1 MLQFRAEGSGDKAC
15 FISVA
20 MAISVVMAVNS
31 GMCVMQCVSV
41 SCDSAATADQD
52 SADQELA
59 RSLQSAFDAQVGTN
73 TATAG
78 DAATTGDEAFARM
91 LQQQWTGAARLR
103 GHRSTNDAATPS
115 SVVRTPASLPC
126 SDTPTAGD
134 AATAGDETFARMLQ
148 QQWTGAARLRGHRST
163 NDAATPSSV
172 VRTPASLP
180 CSDTPTALTDSDG
193 STAADDSYQPALAV
207 LAELADLTGTTGTA
221 GTNLPPFQT
230 PSIQGGDSLSGDD
243 TDNRTTQTQSKRQ
256 RGSHEIVD
264 VGLPVGL
271 DGDLLL
277 PSHVQV
283 NTDYSAAYSGLVF

>member
-115 SVVRTPASLPC
+115 SVVRTP
-126 SDTPTAGD
+126 T
-134 AATAGDETFARMLQ
+134 
-148 QQWTGAARLRGHRST
+148 
-163 NDAATPSSV
+163 
-172 VRTPASLP
+172 SLP

-193 STAADDSYQPALAV
+193 STAADDSYQPALPV

>member
-78 DAATTGDEAFARM
+78 DAATAGDEAFARM

-115 SVVRTPASLPC
+115 SVVRTP
-126 SDTPTAGD
+126 
-134 AATAGDETFARMLQ
+134 
-148 QQWTGAARLRGHRST
+148 
-163 NDAATPSSV
+163 SSV

-180 CSDTPTALTDSDG
+180 CSDTPTTLTDSDG
-193 STAADDSYQPALAV
+193 STAADDSYQPALVV
-207 LAELADLTGTTGTA
+207 LAELVDLTGTTGTA

-243 TDNRTTQTQSKRQ
+243 TDNRTTQTQSRRQ
-256 RGSHEIVD
+256 RGSHVIVN
-264 VGLPVGL
+264 VGSPVGL

-283 NTDYSAAYSGLVF
+283 NTDEIKH